1 MNHIKRSAIKVLKE
15 LNNDLRYSA
24 LQSYIM
30 GKGFIFIEFNTDNGD
45 NAAKMLDIYD
55 NCINCDGKTIIKN
68 GIKIVAI
75 DGGLCVDDKI
85 RVTLHEIGH
94 ILLHIPHVSSL
105 ADTTVIGRDNEAE
118 AFVYE
123 VLELSKHK
131 LFLKLHRKIS

>member
-45 NAAKMLDIYD
+45 RVAKAYDIY
-55 NCINCDGKTIIKN
+55 NKCSNKN
-68 GIKIVAI
+68 GMTIVKGNAKFVI
-75 DGGLCVDDKI
+75 VDGSLCMDDKI
-85 RVTLHEIGH
+85 RVALHELGH
-94 ILLHIPHVSSL
+94 VLLHFLSGGAWS
-105 ADTTVIGRDNEAE
+105 DMTVIGRDNEAE